1 MQYLSEELVG
11 EWGNDFCWGKRIQVD
26 RNVSSICI
34 YIDRADMMDGRK
46 EGKSKS
52 DRTRD
57 EVFSHI
63 QNILLQENL
72 KRPPYCVISY
82 TKTYHILFFLCQCHF
97 KEDLLELNLIAI
109 VFPN

>member
-1 MQYLSEELVG
+1 MNGGMISVG
-11 EWGNDFCWGKRIQVD
+11 EKGYKWIEMSV
-26 RNVSSICI
+26 VYVYI
-34 YIDRADMMDGRK
+34 YRADMMDGRK

-82 TKTYHILFFLCQCHF
+82 TKTYHILIFYVSVILRRICWS
-97 KEDLLELNLIAI
+97 LT
-109 VFPN
+109 

>member
-1 MQYLSEELVG
+1 MYGGMISVG
-11 EWGNDFCWGKRIQVD
+11 EKGYKWIK
-26 RNVSSICI
+26 NVSSIFI
-34 YIDRADMMDGRK
+34 YKERADMTDGRK

-72 KRPPYCVISY
+72 KRPP
-82 TKTYHILFFLCQCHF
+82 
-97 KEDLLELNLIAI
+97 IA
-109 VFPN
+109 

>member
-1 MQYLSEELVG
+1 
-11 EWGNDFCWGKRIQVD
+11 
-26 RNVSSICI
+26 
-34 YIDRADMMDGRK
+34 MMDGRK

-82 TKTYHILFFLCQCHF
+82 TKTYHILIFYVSVILRRICWS
-97 KEDLLELNLIAI
+97 LT
-109 VFPN
+109 